1 LVIVYTFHHNSYK
14 LHFITETMEETKFIW
29 FNGKL
34 VKWEDAKIH
43 VLSHALHYGSG
54 VFEGIRAYKTKKGPA
69 VFRLKEH
76 VKRLFSSA
84 ESLFM
89 VLKYSQEDI
98 IKAIKETV
106 KSNGLEEGY
115 IRPIIFYGYGKMG
128 LNPNGADI
136 DVAIAVWPWGS
147 YIGESAKVKISNIMR
162 IDPKSLK
169 ADKKV
174 CGHYV
179 NSILASLEAKKQ
191 GYDEAILLDS
201 KGNVAEG
208 PGENVFIIKDKKIFT
223 PTLNHQIL
231 PGITRD
237 SIIKIAKDLGYEVI
251 EKDIKVSELKEADEI
266 FFTGTAAEVT
276 PISKLDNKEIGIGPI
291 TLKLKEKYMDIV
303 RGKAGYE
310 EWRDYV

>member
-1 LVIVYTFHHNSYK
+1 MIYK
-14 LHFITETMEETKFIW
+14 MEETEFIW

-34 VKWEDAKIH
+34 VKWNEARIH

-54 VFEGIRAYKTKKGPA
+54 VFEGIRVYKTQRGRA

-89 VLKYSQEDI
+89 NLKYSEEEI
-98 IKAIKETV
+98 VKAVKETV
-106 KSNGLEEGY
+106 RANGLEEGY

-128 LNPNGADI
+128 LDPEGADI
-136 DVAIAVWPWGS
+136 DVAIAVWPWPA
-147 YIGESAKVKISNIMR
+147 YIGDSAKVKTSSFIR
-162 IDPKSLK
+162 IHPKSLR

-179 NSILASLEAKKQ
+179 NSILSSLEAKKQ
-191 GYDEAILLDS
+191 GYDEALLLDS
-201 KGNVAEG
+201 EGLVAEG
-208 PGENVFIIKDKKIFT
+208 PGENIFMIKEGKIYT
-223 PTLNHQIL
+223 PPLKHQIL

-237 SIIKIAKDLGYEVI
+237 SVIKIARGLGIEVEEKDLKLE
-251 EKDIKVSELKEADEI
+251 DLKEADEL

-276 PISKLDNKEIGIGPI
+276 PIVKLDDKEFEKGHV
-291 TLKLKEKYMDIV
+291 TLSLKEKYLDV
-303 RGKAGYE
+303 VKGKAGYE
-310 EWRDYV
+310 EWLDYI

>member
-1 LVIVYTFHHNSYK
+1 MQE
-14 LHFITETMEETKFIW
+14 TEFIW

-34 VKWEDAKIH
+34 VKWKNAKIH

-54 VFEGIRAYKTKKGPA
+54 VFEGIRVYKTKKGSA

-89 VLKYSQEDI
+89 NVKYSEEDI
-98 IKAIKETV
+98 VQAVKETV
-106 KSNGLEEGY
+106 RANGLEEGY

-128 LNPNGADI
+128 LDPTGAEI
-136 DVAIAVWPWGS
+136 DVAIAVWPWGA
-147 YIGESAKVKISNIMR
+147 YIGDAAKVKTSSFIR
-162 IDPKSLK
+162 IHFKSLK

-191 GYDEAILLDS
+191 GYNEAILLDS
-201 KGNVAEG
+201 EGFVAEG
-208 PGENVFIIKDKKIFT
+208 PGENIFMVKNNKIFT
-223 PTLNHQIL
+223 PPLNKQIL

-237 SIIKIAKDLGYEVI
+237 SIIRIAKDLGYEVK
-251 EKDIKVSELKEADEI
+251 ETNLTLKDLKEADEL

-276 PISKLDNKEIGIGPI
+276 PIVKLDEKEFKKGHI
-291 TLKLKEKYMDIV
+291 TLRLKEKYLDV
-303 RGKAGYE
+303 VKGEAGYE
-310 EWRDYV
+310 EWLDYV